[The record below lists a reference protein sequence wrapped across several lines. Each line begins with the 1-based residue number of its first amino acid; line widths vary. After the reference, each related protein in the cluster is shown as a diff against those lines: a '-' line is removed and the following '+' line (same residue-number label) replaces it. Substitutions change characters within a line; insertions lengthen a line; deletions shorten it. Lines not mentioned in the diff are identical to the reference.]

1 MAVVSPGPQT
11 PAHLAIP
18 QLLEEYGGR
27 IYALGLRL
35 CGRPQDAEDLVQETF
50 SRALRSWA
58 RFEGRSSPGTWLYTI
73 AVRTCRKLHRSRRGR
88 SARMA
93 SLDELMPFD
102 QRRIAVPVSDL
113 EGPLDAQIRAESR
126 SRVEAAIVALPPAY
140 RLPLVLKEIVGLP
153 IAQVAQVLGLAEG
166 TVKIRVHRGR
176 LKLRAEL
183 DKVLPR
189 TQHVAPPPA
198 YPVQVCLDLLTAKQ
212 EALDRGVPFEQELV
226 CERCRSVFDSLD
238 LAQETCR
245 QLAVGGLPRE
255 IRTRILSKM
264 AVPAAERRSKK
275 PGR

>member
-1 MAVVSPGPQT
+1 MPAVSPKPQT

-50 SRALRSWA
+50 SRALRGWS

-73 AVRTCRKLHRSRRGR
+73 AVRTCRKQHRTRRGR
-88 SARMA
+88 STRMA
-93 SLDELMPFD
+93 SLDELLPFD
-102 QRRIAVPVSDL
+102 QRRIAVPVSQI

-126 SRVEAAIVALPPAY
+126 SAVEAAIVALPPAY

-189 TQHVAPPPA
+189 TAHVAAPPA

-238 LAQETCR
+238 LAQDTCR
-245 QLAVGGLPRE
+245 QLATGALPRE
-255 IRTRILSKM
+255 IRARVLSELS
-264 AVPAAERRSKK
+264 APVAHPRSKIS
-275 PGR
+275 GR